1 MSTYVFKAMDVAGAP
16 LRGQVDAESK
26 QAVSDQLR
34 ARGLVILEIAEKHRS
49 REINITLFERITLS
63 DLAVFSRQL
72 ATMVSSGMTIL
83 RALFVLEEQ
92 TEVKKLKAVIVL
104 VRKDVE
110 AGLSFSVALSRH
122 PKVFSPLFI
131 AMVRA
136 GEIGGVLEDSLV
148 RIADQLEKEDN
159 LRRQVRS
166 AMVYPSVVLS
176 VALIVMIVLVVY
188 IVPVFAG
195 VLKQF
200 ATTSSG
206 QQLPA
211 MTQVTV
217 DVSHAITGYW
227 YAFIG
232 GAFAIIFSFTRWK
245 RSRNRPAPV
254 GRATPEDPLQDRRH
268 RPEDLD
274 RPLGPHVLRPDR
286 GRRAAA
292 RGARHHRPQRRQRG
306 RRARDERRD
315 RLRQARRHDLRAA
328 ASESTV
334 FPMMVSHMVAVGE
347 STGELDWMLAKIAD
361 FYEERVAASV
371 KALTS
376 IIEPVMIVFIGGM
389 VGFIVIAM
397 YLPLFKVYNEV
408 Q

>member
-1 MSTYVFKAMDVAGAP
+1 MSTFTFKAMDLAGAS
-16 LRGQVDAESK
+16 LHGQVDADSK

-34 ARGLVILEIAEKHRS
+34 SRGLVILDIAEKRGS
-49 REINITLFERITLS
+49 ANVNMTLFERITLG

-72 ATMVSSGMTIL
+72 STMVSSGMTIL

-92 TEVKKLKAVIVL
+92 TEVKKLKEVIVA

-110 AGLSFSVALSRH
+110 AGLALSVALARH

-131 AMVRA
+131 SMVRA

-148 RIADQLEKEDN
+148 RIADQMEKEDA

-166 AMVYPSVVLS
+166 AMVYPAVVVT
-176 VALIVMIVLVVY
+176 VALVVMIVLVVY

-200 ATTSSG
+200 ASNASG
-206 QQLPA
+206 AQLPF
-211 MTQVTV
+211 MTQITV
-217 DVSHAITGYW
+217 DVSHAMTGYW
-227 YAFIG
+227 YIFIG
-232 GAFAIIFSFTRWK
+232 AASSIAFLFRYWK
-245 RSRNRPAPV
+245 RSET
-254 GRATPEDPLQDRRH
+254 G
-268 RPEDLD
+268 
-274 RPLGPHVLRPDR
+274 
-286 GRRAAA
+286 
-292 RGARHHRPQRRQRG
+292 RPQW
-306 RRARDERRD
+306 D
-315 RLRQARRHDLRAA
+315 RLRLNIPFKIGDIVQKIAIARWARTFSALTAA
-328 ASESTV
+328 GVPLLEALDITGRSAGNEVVAKAMDDVIDSVKRGGTISEPLKANPV
-334 FPMMVSHMVAVGE
+334 FPMMVSQMVAVGE
-347 STGELDWMLAKIAD
+347 STGELDWMLAKLAD

-376 IIEPVMIVFIGGM
+376 IIEPVMICFIGGM